1 MAYTS
6 FLWFFVFFLG
16 TYLLY
21 IVIPKNWKWLVLLL
35 SSWSFYTISV
45 KGHVL
50 PLALVT
56 LGVWGIG
63 LLLQKQNEACKAAV
77 KGKKRD
83 EKKVIK
89 KRYAKKIG
97 WLTAGGVLFSL
108 AFILVLKYGNFF
120 GETFSELLGADYQPV
135 HFIQP
140 LGISFY
146 TMQAISYLVDV
157 NRGRVK
163 ACKNPL
169 KLSLFL
175 SFMFT
180 VVEGPIARY
189 SEMEQQLFEPKKLT
203 QRHFYYGTMR
213 ILWGLFKTVV
223 IANRVALIADNL
235 FDYYTERGGLAVLF
249 GIMAYTLQLY
259 CDFSGVMDVLSG
271 CTYMMG
277 IELPQNFNH
286 PFFAKTI
293 NEFWQRWHIT
303 LGGFL
308 RDYVFYSISFSA
320 PMKSL
325 SASARKR
332 LSTYYA
338 AIVPTSVA
346 LFFVWF
352 CNGLWHGSGVKYIVY
367 GLYYYVLMM
376 LGMYLEP
383 LAEKLCKVLR
393 INRQSKPYQL
403 FQIVR
408 TFAVVNIGMLIFR
421 ADDLKAAVHILLS
434 VTDMKKTVFLF
445 HHPLKALYGD
455 MSPGFSIK
463 EVAIIGLGVLI
474 IFAVSLLSE
483 LGKKPLE
490 RLYNMKPAVRS
501 AIYMAVLLAIILFGA
516 YSENYDT
523 NQMIYAG
530 F

>member
-89 KRYAKKIG
+89 KRYAKKKG

-189 SEMEQQLFEPKKLT
+189 SEMEQQLFEPK
-203 QRHFYYGTMR
+203 
-213 ILWGLFKTVV
+213 
-223 IANRVALIADNL
+223 
-235 FDYYTERGGLAVLF
+235 
-249 GIMAYTLQLY
+249 
-259 CDFSGVMDVLSG
+259 S
-271 CTYMMG
+271 
-277 IELPQNFNH
+277 
-286 PFFAKTI
+286 
-293 NEFWQRWHIT
+293 
-303 LGGFL
+303 
-308 RDYVFYSISFSA
+308 
-320 PMKSL
+320 
-325 SASARKR
+325 
-332 LSTYYA
+332 
-338 AIVPTSVA
+338 
-346 LFFVWF
+346 
-352 CNGLWHGSGVKYIVY
+352 
-367 GLYYYVLMM
+367 
-376 LGMYLEP
+376 
-383 LAEKLCKVLR
+383 
-393 INRQSKPYQL
+393 
-403 FQIVR
+403 
-408 TFAVVNIGMLIFR
+408 
-421 ADDLKAAVHILLS
+421 
-434 VTDMKKTVFLF
+434 
-445 HHPLKALYGD
+445 
-455 MSPGFSIK
+455 
-463 EVAIIGLGVLI
+463 
-474 IFAVSLLSE
+474 
-483 LGKKPLE
+483 
-490 RLYNMKPAVRS
+490 
-501 AIYMAVLLAIILFGA
+501 
-516 YSENYDT
+516 
-523 NQMIYAG
+523 
-530 F
+530 